1 MRILISS
8 QDLTSFGGVQ
18 MFARDL
24 AHTLLRWGHEP
35 ILHSPRLGA
44 VANDLRTWA
53 IPVTSDLRTIT
64 VPPDVIVGNYHLGT
78 MTALQQFPRT
88 PAIFVCHG
96 STQIVPRGPRIRR
109 YVAVDQACWSHMV
122 YECGIEPERTEVV
135 LNAVELARFPAR
147 DALPPRPRRALLFG
161 NQFAGDGP
169 WRAIQ
174 LACRKHGIETEI
186 IGRGAGKPEPHPEKA
201 LLEYDIVFA
210 RARSALEAMATGA
223 ATILAGPNRMGTLV
237 TAADVARYRPD
248 NFGRRALT
256 TPIDVDSVSRE
267 LARYDADDAAKVCRI
282 VRDTASFEL
291 AAAEF
296 VRLLEEAVADAE
308 PFDAAREHAAMVEYL
323 SGLENDPRQQ
333 IDRFHRWVT
342 HLPVVGRVAAWTGRR
357 LMRAL
362 RF

>member
-24 AHTLLRWGHEP
+24 ARKLLQWGHEP
-35 ILHSPRLGA
+35 IMHSPRLGA
-44 VANDLRTWA
+44 VANDLRKWT

-64 VPPDVIVGNYHLGT
+64 VPPDAIIGNYHLGT

-88 PAIFVCHG
+88 PAIFVCHT
-96 STQIVPRGPRIRR
+96 STEIVPRGPRIRR
-109 YVAVDQACWSHMV
+109 YVAVDHACWSHMV
-122 YECGIEPERTEVV
+122 YECGVERERVELV
-135 LNAVELARFPAR
+135 LNSVDLTRFPAR

-161 NQFAGDGP
+161 NQFSGNGP
-169 WRAIQ
+169 WRAIET
-174 LACRKHGIETEI
+174 ACRQQGIVTEI
-186 IGRGAGKPEPHPEKA
+186 IGRGVGKPEPHPEKI

-223 ATILAGPNRMGTLV
+223 ATILAGPSRMGTLV
-237 TAADVARYRPD
+237 SAADVARYRPD

-256 TPIDVDSVSRE
+256 TPIDVESVSRE
-267 LARYDADDAAKVCRI
+267 LARYDPADAAEVCRI
-282 VRDTASFEL
+282 VRETASLEL
-291 AAAEF
+291 AAAQF
-296 VRLLEEAVADAE
+296 VRLAEEAAADAE
-308 PFDAAREHAAMVEYL
+308 PFDAAREHAAMVTYL
-323 SGLENDPRQQ
+323 SSLEADPRQR
-333 IDRFHRWVT
+333 IDQLHQWVT
-342 HLPVVGRVAAWTGRR
+342 NLPVIGRLAAWTGRR